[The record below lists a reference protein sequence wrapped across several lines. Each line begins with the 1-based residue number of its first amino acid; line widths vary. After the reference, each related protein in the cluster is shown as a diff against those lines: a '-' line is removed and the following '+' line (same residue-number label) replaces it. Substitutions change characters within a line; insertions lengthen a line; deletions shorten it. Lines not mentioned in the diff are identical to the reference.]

1 MIKSKIIVPE
11 IAMVLEF
18 MELVELILVP
28 EYFSDATV
36 LLYIVI
42 RIAFIMC
49 IKKMASNPNS
59 ITRINGFTDSNIS
72 TIELKTSGLTNNV
85 KLLIKCINKKK
96 HNKMPV
102 NAI

>member
-1 MIKSKIIVPE
+1 MIVPE
-11 IAMVLEF
+11 IAIVLEL

-36 LLYIVI
+36 LLYIVV
-42 RIAFIMC
+42 RIAFMMC

-59 ITRINGFTDSNIS
+59 IIRINGLIDSNIS
-72 TIELKTSGLTNNV
+72 TIELKTYGPINNV